1 MTGSYDV
8 LTKYYTDPRFD
19 QQAFRTELVEQ
30 LLGLDDAVSVHLPP
44 GPEQLQHKPQR
55 MEKRRNCKMCYD
67 GCKVEHKTNV
77 FCSTCDLYLCFTTSR
92 NCFAQWHDMNATTAG
107 AMR

>member
-8 LTKYYTDPRFD
+8 LTKSRFE

-30 LLGLDDAVSVHLPP
+30 LLGLDGAESAHLPP

-67 GCKVEHKTNV
+67 DSKVEHKTKV